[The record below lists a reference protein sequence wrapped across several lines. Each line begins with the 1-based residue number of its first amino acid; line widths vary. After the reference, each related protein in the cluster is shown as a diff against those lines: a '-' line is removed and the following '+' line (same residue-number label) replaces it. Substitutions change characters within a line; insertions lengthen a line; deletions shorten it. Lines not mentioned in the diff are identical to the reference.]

1 MMNMNFGQK
10 AKKDALNMQKNQEI
24 TVETLIQT
32 AYDTVVRINENTEK
46 EEKEL
51 RNKIEK
57 DDDLDSPKETDK
69 IKLLN

>member
-1 MMNMNFGQK
+1 
-10 AKKDALNMQKNQEI
+10 MQKNQEI

>member
-32 AYDTVVRINENTEK
+32 AYDTVMRINENTEK